1 MKHFRFTLPLLATLS
16 IAGITTMASADA
28 TLTVTNGDTVVEM
41 DAAMLN
47 ALPQISFETTTIWT
61 EGMIT
66 FSGPSLHSLMAQVGI
81 TEGNL
86 SLTAVN
92 DYSIQ
97 VSVADIDENAPIVAT
112 LMNGEPISRRE
123 KGPYWLVFPYD
134 SEAKYQSEDIYSQ
147 SIWQLV
153 SIELDATN

>member
-1 MKHFRFTLPLLATLS
+1 MKHFGFPLPFLAALAVTS
-16 IAGITTMASADA
+16 VTSMASADT

-41 DAAMLN
+41 NAETLN
-47 ALPQISFETTTIWT
+47 ALPQVTFETTTIWT
-61 EGMIT
+61 EGAIT
-66 FSGPSLHSLMAQVGI
+66 FSGPSLHSLVTQAGI
-81 TEGNL
+81 TEGTL

-92 DYSIQ
+92 DYAIQ
-97 VSVADIDENAPIVAT
+97 ISVADIEDDAPIVAT
-112 LMNGEPISRRE
+112 LMDGEPIGRRE

-134 SEAKYQSEDIYSQ
+134 SEAKYQSEDVYSQ

>member
-1 MKHFRFTLPLLATLS
+1 MKHFGFTLPFLAALAVTS
-16 IAGITTMASADA
+16 VTSMASADT

-41 DAAMLN
+41 NAETLN
-47 ALPQISFETTTIWT
+47 ALPQVTFETTTIWT
-61 EGMIT
+61 EGAIT
-66 FSGPSLHSLMAQVGI
+66 FSGPSLHSLVTQAGI
-81 TEGNL
+81 TEGTL

-92 DYSIQ
+92 DYAIQ
-97 VSVADIDENAPIVAT
+97 ISVADIEDDAPIVAT
-112 LMNGEPISRRE
+112 LMDGEPIGRRE

-134 SEAKYQSEDIYSQ
+134 SEAKYQSEDVYSQ